1 MNNVRTDR
9 SAAVAAR
16 RVPGL
21 LICWRVVIAALAWWG
36 LLAALDGDITG
47 LKYWSQV
54 STLVVALTAT
64 AWTLTFAVRSP
75 RWARFLSYCRGAS
88 TTYAII
94 TAVIYQ
100 TLLSGFLEST
110 SSLLEHAVVPA
121 LAVLDWVLVGPG
133 LAGRPTADRRRD
145 PHRAALVG
153 AADLPDPA
161 HLLPGCVRQI
171 QKQLRAPV
179 VRIPQPGWGRFRVV
193 GVHPGAGISGRRL
206 PGLGNRPGAV
216 EAKPRPDNQRRP
228 LAQCLTTA
236 IMSRTPAVGR

>member
-1 MNNVRTDR
+1 VNNVRTDR

-133 LAGRPTADRRRD
+133 LAGRPTAD
-145 PHRAALVG
+145 AAVT
-153 AADLPDPA
+153 
-161 HLLPGCVRQI
+161 
-171 QKQLRAPV
+171 
-179 VRIPQPGWGRFRVV
+179 RI
-193 GVHPGAGISGRRL
+193 VHPWWVPLTFLILPTCYLGVYVKSRNGSGRPL
-206 PGLGNRPGAV
+206 SGFLNPAGDDFGLWV
-216 EAKPRPDNQRRP
+216 F
-228 LAQCLTTA
+228 LLVLVFL
-236 IMSRTPAVGR
+236 AVGYLVWGIGRARSMPSRGRTTSAGP

>member
-9 SAAVAAR
+9 SGVVAAR

-47 LKYWSQV
+47 LKYWSQL

-64 AWTLTFAVRSP
+64 AWTLTIAVRSP

-121 LAVLDWVLVGPG
+121 LAVLDWVLIGPG
-133 LAGRPTADRRRD
+133 LAGRPTAAQATASTRIVQ
-145 PHRAALVG
+145 PWWVPLTFLI
-153 AADLPDPA
+153 LPTCY
-161 HLLPGCVRQI
+161 L
-171 QKQLRAPV
+171 
-179 VRIPQPGWGRFRVV
+179 
-193 GVHPGAGISGRRL
+193 GVYVKSRNSSGRPL
-206 PGLGNRPGAV
+206 YGFLNPAGGDFGLWV
-216 EAKPRPDNQRRP
+216 FI
-228 LAQCLTTA
+228 LVLVFL
-236 IMSRTPAVGR
+236 AVGYLVWGIGRARSMPSRGRTTSAGP